1 MSDETRRWILATAN
15 PHKVRELSDIL
26 AAAGADVALEP
37 LPEGVAMPEET
48 GTTFLANARL
58 KARAVLAATG
68 HAALADDSG
77 LEVDALGGEP
87 GVFSA
92 RYAGVDGASADAAN
106 NAKLLAELAGI
117 HGPNRRAR
125 FRCVLVLAAPGVPEV
140 VAQGAIE
147 GFILPE
153 LRGPGGFGY
162 DPLFQPEGDSRS
174 LAEYAPEEKNRVS
187 HRGQAARQLLALV
200 HGRGAGRPPS

>member
-1 MSDETRRWILATAN
+1 MSASPPGERWVLASAN
-15 PHKVRELSDIL
+15 PHKVAELTAIL
-26 AAAGADVALEP
+26 RAAGAPVELEP
-37 LPEGVAMPEET
+37 LPPGVVLPAET

-58 KARAVLAATG
+58 KARAGLAATG
-68 HAALADDSG
+68 RPTLADDSG

-87 GVFSA
+87 GVLSA
-92 RYAGVDGASADAAN
+92 RYAGITGPGADQAN

-125 FRCVLVLAAPGVPEV
+125 FRCVLVFAAPGQPEV

-147 GFILPE
+147 GHVLPALKGE
-153 LRGPGGFGY
+153 GGFGY
-162 DPLFQPEGDSRS
+162 DPLFRPEGHATRS

-187 HRGQAARQLLALV
+187 HRGQAARQLLSLLAA
-200 HGRGAGRPPS
+200 RAR

>member
-1 MSDETRRWILATAN
+1 MRWVLATAN
-15 PHKVRELSDIL
+15 PHKARELEAIF
-26 AAAGADVALEP
+26 AAAGAPVALES
-37 LPEGVAMPEET
+37 LPAGFAMPEET

-58 KARAVLAATG
+58 KARTALAATG
-68 HAALADDSG
+68 RTSLADDSG

-92 RYAGVDGASADAAN
+92 RYAGVSGPGADDAN
-106 NAKLLAELAGI
+106 NARLLAELEGI

-125 FRCVLVLAAPGVPEV
+125 FRCVLVLAAPGVPEL

-147 GFILPE
+147 GFVLPA

-162 DPLFQPEGDSRS
+162 DPLFQPEGDARS
-174 LAEYAPEEKNRVS
+174 LAEFAPEEKNRVS
-187 HRGQAARQLLALV
+187 HRGQAARQLLALL
-200 HGRGAGRPPS
+200 AGRAGGPAPP